1 MKIRCLSI
9 SSVRFGVLGG
19 QRKADWMSL
28 RMLSGVKSF
37 ELARKEYALCYC
49 FQVTVQK
56 YNQSAGQF
64 PRHISPY

>member
-1 MKIRCLSI
+1 MN
-9 SSVRFGVLGG
+9 
-19 QRKADWMSL
+19 L

-37 ELARKEYALCYC
+37 ELAMKEHALCLC

-64 PRHISPY
+64 PRHIKSLLKLCCVELGRVFCFTRKGHGGSG